1 MNPIRRKCEVNSHQQ
16 NFVGWFYFFRDGMAY
31 IENEAGECDYYDVK
45 LYRIKFTEK
54 YPK

>member
-1 MNPIRRKCEVNSHQQ
+1 
-16 NFVGWFYFFRDGMAY
+16 MAY

-54 YPK
+54 YPKWPNATHVRQWSPLAGAWQYLQ